1 LGWCYQNG
9 DGVPKDLNEAIR
21 LFQLSVNQGNSFAQN
36 NLGMFKKNEAIKLF
50 QLSVK
55 KSGTDTPD
63 FQKPTHS
70 RARTLNLR

>member
-21 LFQLSVNQGNSFAQN
+21 LYQLSVNQGNSFAQN

-50 QLSVK
+50 QLSVNQGN
-55 KSGTDTPD
+55 STAQYNLGMCYENGDGV
-63 FQKPTHS
+63 QKI
-70 RARTLNLR
+70 